1 MTATLTFDMLWDTL
15 PLPAFILDSNLQI
28 ESVNPAAEQFA
39 KTSAKHLINKPL
51 NTCFTPNSI
60 IHQTLHHRTQTIA
73 QYGVEL
79 STTER
84 TAHICNIFANTLPP
98 TRTLLCIQPL
108 GEAQKFQNSLSHHNS
123 ARSVSAIA
131 ATLAHEIRNPLAGI
145 SGAAQLLAQ
154 NLSAEDK
161 KLADMIQQE
170 ATRISHLVNRVE
182 DFTANATPHHSV
194 NIHDALE
201 RAVLAA
207 TAGFAR
213 HAKIIKEF
221 DPSLPEAAGDAGQLL
236 QVIQNLLKNAAEA
249 LPAKGGIIR
258 VRTSYYSGI
267 KLGSGAGGT
276 DLPLQIDIIDNGHG
290 IAPDFIEHIFAPF
303 VSSKKNGTGLGLAL
317 VSQIIANHGGLIDCD
332 SRDGRTCFTLRLP
345 VFARVGGE

>member
-15 PLPAFILDSNLQI
+15 PLPAFILDADLHI

-221 DPSLPEAAGDAGQLL
+221 DPVIARGGGGRGAITPSHPESIEKRRRSLAREGGGYPRKNLVLLGDKARLWGR
-236 QVIQNLLKNAAEA
+236 
-249 LPAKGGIIR
+249 GDG
-258 VRTSYYSGI
+258 
-267 KLGSGAGGT
+267 
-276 DLPLQIDIIDNGHG
+276 
-290 IAPDFIEHIFAPF
+290 FA
-303 VSSKKNGTGLGLAL
+303 V
-317 VSQIIANHGGLIDCD
+317 AN
-332 SRDGRTCFTLRLP
+332 
-345 VFARVGGE
+345 